1 MVRFSIVFMVLILGL
16 VIADISSAAN
26 TVPTEVQMPGS
37 QPADVSGFDSPG
49 NCANC
54 HSNYNNATTAAAG
67 EGEPQHEPSTGWA
80 GGAMANAG
88 RDPIFWAA
96 LAIAEQDFDGS
107 GDLCVRCHSTTG
119 WYEGRSTPTDG
130 SGLAATDSDGVDC
143 DTCHKMT
150 NPDNTELI
158 GVMNSP
164 FIANCSDDRIDVTG
178 ATASCESAGQ
188 GYYGSGMTSIWAGPE
203 KLGPYSQT
211 AAPHAFTQSNFHRDV
226 DFCGSCHDVSN
237 PIVGDLA
244 PGNGKQLGAPH
255 VVSSQDTNAG
265 VGNLGGPVAE
275 KAAFNNPPH
284 AYGTSERT
292 FSEYKASALPTTK
305 VSEFSSLP
313 LDLRKPGG
321 SLEVT
326 YQAALLAGQGGDYAD
341 GTTRY
346 FSCQS
351 CHMRPTNS
359 KGASFNSADV
369 RPDLPQHDHTGGN
382 YWLVDMIN
390 YQDSLGQLRLGGGVT
405 ANQVTAMDLGQLRAV
420 QHLTEAASLNIDN
433 DTLKVVNLTGHKLIS
448 GYPEG
453 RRMWLNIKWYDASS
467 NLLRED
473 GAYGP
478 LFDDDEQPVMIAN
491 PAGGADVHVESIIDL
506 EDPNIRIYDAH
517 NAVTKEWAET
527 LIATAVQPEEFV
539 LGYDRYT
546 GDAIGTLGDLAAQA
560 AGTHEETFHF
570 ALNNLVSKD
579 TRIPPY
585 GMSYDI
591 ALKRNA
597 LPVPASQYGAGTPG
611 STYNYW
617 DEVDLDSLK
626 PVAAVS
632 AEITLYY
639 QGTSW
644 EYIQFLKEAN
654 DGQNM
659 FLGQEG
665 VKMLQAWVN
674 AEVPVA
680 IEVAG
685 DRKMVPPIEMAT
697 AFWGAPLNL
706 PPVAVDDNFNT
717 PPGTELVAA
726 APGVL
731 GNDTD
736 ENMATLSAVLVTDV
750 SNGLLTLAADGSFSY
765 LPNPGFIG
773 VDSFSYQANDGLSS
787 SNTVIAEI
795 IVKEEC
801 TFFTVPIQGR
811 KSVVFCI

>member
-1 MVRFSIVFMVLILGL
+1 MAKFSIVLVALIFG
-16 VIADISSAAN
+16 VFVSDISNSAN

-37 QPADVSGFDSPG
+37 QPADVVGFVSPS

-130 SGLAATDSDGVDC
+130 SGLASTDSDGVDC
-143 DTCHKMT
+143 EACHKMT
-150 NPDNTELI
+150 NPDNTELL

-164 FIANCSDDRIDVTG
+164 FTANCSDDPIDATG
-178 ATASCESAGQ
+178 ATASCGSAGE
-188 GYYGSGMTSIWAGPE
+188 GYYGSGMTSIWLE
-203 KLGPYSQT
+203 SERLGPYLQT
-211 AAPHAFTQSNFHRDV
+211 TAKHADAQSLFHRDV

-244 PGNGKQLGAPH
+244 PGNGSQHGAPH
-255 VVSSQDTNAG
+255 AVSSQDFHAG
-265 VGNLGGPVAE
+265 VGNLGGSVTE
-275 KAAFNNPPH
+275 KAAFNNPPY

-305 VSEFSSLP
+305 VSDFSTLP

-326 YQAALLAGQGGDYAD
+326 YQAALATGQGGDYAD
-341 GTTRY
+341 GTTRF

-359 KGASFNSADV
+359 KGAKFNSAII

-382 YWLVDMIN
+382 YWLVDMIK
-390 YQDSLGQLRLGGGVT
+390 YQDSQGHLRLGGGVT
-405 ANQVTAMDLGQLRAV
+405 ATQITALDLGQQRAV
-420 QHLTEAASLNIDN
+420 QHLTEAASLNIES

-453 RRMWLNIKWYDASS
+453 RRMWLNIKWYDTGS

-478 LFDDDEQPVMIAN
+478 LVDGDGAPVMVAN
-491 PAGGADVHVESIIDL
+491 PAGGVDVQVESILNL
-506 EDPNIRIYDAH
+506 EDPNTRVYDAH
-517 NAVTKEWAET
+517 NAITKEWAET
-527 LIATAVQPEEFV
+527 LLTTGKPEGFV

-546 GDAIGTLGDLAAQA
+546 GDAIGTLGMLADQA
-560 AGTHEETFHF
+560 AGTYEDTFHF
-570 ALNNLVSKD
+570 ALNNFVSKD

-591 ALKRNA
+591 AKKRNA
-597 LPVPASQYGAGTPG
+597 LPVPANQYGTGTAG
-611 STYNYW
+611 STYSYW
-617 DEVDLDSLK
+617 DEVDLDALK
-626 PVAAVS
+626 PSGATSAVIS
-632 AEITLYY
+632 LYY

-644 EYIQFLKEAN
+644 EYVQFLNEAN
-654 DGQNM
+654 DGQNV
-659 FLGQEG
+659 FLGEEG
-665 VKMLQAWVN
+665 ANMLEAWVN

-680 IEVAG
+680 IKVAG
-685 DRKMVPPIEMAT
+685 DRKMVPPVEMAT
-697 AFWGAPLNL
+697 AFWGAALNL
-706 PPVAVDDNFNT
+706 PPVAVDDSFATT
-717 PPGTELVAA
+717 PETELVTA

-736 ENMATLSAVLVTDV
+736 ENIATLSATLVTDV
-750 SNGLLTLAADGSFSY
+750 SNGVLTLAVDGSFSY
-765 LPNPGFIG
+765 LPNSGFIG
-773 VDSFSYQANDGLSS
+773 VDSFTYQANDGLNS
-787 SNTVIAEI
+787 SNIGIAEI
-795 IVKEEC
+795 TVSEEC
-801 TFFTVPIQGR
+801 SFFTVPL
-811 KSVVFCI
+811 KSGGVVVVCL